1 MAEAKPDHRSEH
13 PTFPPFALFVFMN
26 SLREEIGAR
35 KVTRAAEPLPG
46 YAERDRN
53 GRVWFRVDRG
63 ARVPLPNDPTTPEFR
78 AAYNA
83 AMVDAIAA
91 EDDTGDDCRELEA
104 MHAAQRR
111 ARRGGR

>member
-13 PTFPPFALFVFMN
+13 PTFPLFVFLV
-26 SLREEIGAR
+26 SLREEIG
-35 KVTRAAEPLPG
+35 V
-46 YAERDRN
+46 
-53 GRVWFRVDRG
+53 
-63 ARVPLPNDPTTPEFR
+63 RVPWPKDPKTPEFR

-83 AMVDAIAA
+83 ALVDAIAA

-111 ARRGGR
+111 ARRGGSDE

>member
-13 PTFPPFALFVFMN
+13 PTFPPFALFVFMV

-35 KVTRAAEPLPG
+35 KVTRAA
-46 YAERDRN
+46 
-53 GRVWFRVDRG
+53 
-63 ARVPLPNDPTTPEFR
+63 TTPEFR
-78 AAYNA
+78 AASNA
-83 AMVDAIAA
+83 ALVDAIAA

-111 ARRGGR
+111 ARRGGRQR